1 LTEDGLV
8 FAAKNLNLDLT
19 VEKREQLMGAYLSLA
34 AFPDVKPGLEALKKQ
49 GVKLAILSNGEPKML
64 EAAAKS
70 AGIRDLLDDV
80 ISVEEVKIFKVSPRV
95 YNLAPERL
103 KVTNPELGFISANSW
118 DINGAAS
125 AGLNTFWIQRS
136 AAEVPEEL
144 GFQASAVVKA
154 ITDLAPLLGG

>member
-1 LTEDGLV
+1 M
-8 FAAKNLNLDLT
+8 KP
-19 VEKREQLMGAYLSLA
+19 SL
-34 AFPDVKPGLEALKKQ
+34 ETLKKQ
-49 GVKLAILSNGEPKML
+49 DVKLAILSNGEPKML

-95 YNLAPERL
+95 YNLASERL

-125 AGLNTFWIQRS
+125 AGLNAFWIQRS

-154 ITDLAPLLGG
+154 ITDLTPLLGG

>member
-1 LTEDGLV
+1 MPLGKLIRRRLPIASRQSDCEADGRG
-8 FAAKNLNLDLT
+8 AAGGIDLADVLIDVDNET
-19 VEKREQLMGAYLSLA
+19 DFVHHLLGPKSGVGRSAVGLKRRNVLA
-34 AFPDVKPGLEALKKQ
+34 AL
-49 GVKLAILSNGEPKML
+49 LACGC
-64 EAAAKS
+64 
-70 AGIRDLLDDV
+70 
-80 ISVEEVKIFKVSPRV
+80 
-95 YNLAPERL
+95 NLGPERM

-154 ITDLAPLLGG
+154 ITDLAPLLRG